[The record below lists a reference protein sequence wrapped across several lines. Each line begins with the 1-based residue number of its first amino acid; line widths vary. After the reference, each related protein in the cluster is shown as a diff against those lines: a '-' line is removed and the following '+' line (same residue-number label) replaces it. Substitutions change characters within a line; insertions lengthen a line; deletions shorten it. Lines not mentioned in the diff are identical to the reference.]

1 MSLDNRMNPGR
12 GNACCTHEVKKINKL
27 VPQIIKQMSS
37 KTTMLLGAKE
47 VYNHYFN
54 HVNS

>member
-1 MSLDNRMNPGR
+1 MNPGR

-37 KTTMLLGAKE
+37 KTTMLFGAKE

>member
-1 MSLDNRMNPGR
+1 MNPGR
-12 GNACCTHEVKKINKL
+12 GNACCTHEVKKDNKL

-37 KTTMLLGAKE
+37 KTRMLFGAKE
-47 VYNHYFN
+47 VYNNYFN